1 MNKSQTDKPFDIWSS
16 NSEEE
21 NIFIK
26 KSEGET
32 KKEDVDDKSAFKVS
46 EIKKNDEW
54 IDEKLEKEKT
64 KVKVKTNEKEDE
76 GKEQNSYRRSDQLKW
91 NDEGNG
97 KNKVYSQGDRNNQE
111 KRYNLRDREI
121 VRTPDR
127 YMSSVYKNEKIY
139 VDSKRTNTPIANKY
153 FKENPSQIN
162 KHIKYDKYDK
172 QDKYDKYDKY
182 DRQGKYD
189 KHNKQENPDKY
200 RHQSYSP
207 LPNKDKYSFNEKNN
221 DSNSHNQN
229 NEYDYNYLYKLSKKE
244 LIDLYFENEKKKE
257 DLHLLLN
264 KTISQLEETSRSL
277 FLSKKRIFS
286 TEDREKKDR
295 KEVKYANQ
303 TSTYNNKTKEKLY
316 EDSGVGN
323 RNLKNEVYSENDKY
337 SYKKMK
343 ENDLYD
349 RNNKNNH
356 GKYREDRQVHQ
367 SNYNNYQKE
376 YNQTQRYHRKSN
388 ERQGNISDSDET
400 ETFSIDKSNSSS
412 ISGDFSSKQYPR
424 MSFSNDYKNQYNK
437 YTSGNTNAYIN
448 QYHPKSNTQHL
459 KTNQTN
465 PINENNNQQSM
476 YDSSLLNSRK
486 VLNEELY
493 SNQTDNSNQNK
504 KTDQHKESNQ
514 LRQTQP
520 NQLNQPTQP
529 NQPTQQSQPEKSQVK
544 PAKQVQKKQN
554 EKFSLLKHS
563 ESELSATKKIDTNKE
578 IPNYNKLVYIARSSM
593 SDKEKFE
600 KYKEIWP
607 LEAKKLEKIIKKREE
622 KLKSNKEIKEKTH
635 VLKHYNIGLKE
646 SQNSIEFCYLVN

>member
-1 MNKSQTDKPFDIWSS
+1 MNKSQTEKPFDIWSN
-16 NSEEE
+16 NSDEE

-32 KKEDVDDKSAFKVS
+32 KKEEIDDKSAFKVS

-54 IDEKLEKEKT
+54 IDEKLEKEKE
-64 KVKVKTNEKEDE
+64 KIKVKTNEKEDE
-76 GKEQNSYRRSDQLKW
+76 WKGQFSHRRNDQCKW
-91 NDEGNG
+91 NDEGNR
-97 KNKVYSQGDRNNQE
+97 KNEVYSQGNNQDR
-111 KRYNLRDREI
+111 RYNLRDREI

-127 YMSSVYKNEKIY
+127 YMSNVYKNEKVY
-139 VDSKRTNTPIANKY
+139 GDNKKPNTPIANKY
-153 FKENPSQIN
+153 FNEKTSQLN
-162 KHIKYDKYDK
+162 KHV
-172 QDKYDKYDKY
+172 KYDKY
-182 DRQGKYD
+182 DRQDKYNKYDRQEKYD
-189 KHNKQENPDKY
+189 KHNTQDRHDKY

-207 LPNKDKYSFNEKNN
+207 LPNKDKYSFKEKNN
-221 DSNSHNQN
+221 DCNSHYQN

-286 TEDREKKDR
+286 TEDRENKLKDVR
-295 KEVKYANQ
+295 YDNQ
-303 TSTYNNKTKEKLY
+303 TSTYNNKSKDKLY
-316 EDSGVGN
+316 EDSVVGN
-323 RNLKNEVYSENDKY
+323 KILKNEHHSGNDKY
-337 SYKKMK
+337 SHIKIK

-349 RNNKNNH
+349 RNNKSNH
-356 GKYREDRQVHQ
+356 GKYREDKQVNQ

-376 YNQTQRYHRKSN
+376 YYQTQRFHRKAN
-388 ERQGNISDSDET
+388 QGQGNTSDSDEI

-412 ISGDFSSKQYPR
+412 ISGDFSSKSYPH
-424 MSFSNDYKNQYNK
+424 MSFSNDNKNQYNQF
-437 YTSGNTNAYIN
+437 TGANRNAYIN
-448 QYHPKSNTQHL
+448 QYQPKSNSQYI
-459 KTNQTN
+459 KTNQIN
-465 PINENNNQQSM
+465 PINENKNQQNM
-476 YDSSLLNSRK
+476 YDNSLLNSRK
-486 VLNEELY
+486 VLNDDLY
-493 SNQTDNSNQNK
+493 SNQTDNSYQIEKSDQQKELNQQK
-504 KTDQHKESNQ
+504 QIQSNQ
-514 LRQTQP
+514 PTQT
-520 NQLNQPTQP
+520 NQPTQP
-529 NQPTQQSQPEKSQVK
+529 IHQIQQSQSEKSQVK
-544 PAKQVQKKQN
+544 QTKQVQKKQN

-563 ESELSATKKIDTNKE
+563 ESELSSTKKIDTNKE